1 MARFFFP
8 PSSWLRD
15 SRSEQISLAPSWIH
29 REGDCSLIH
38 SVVIRFCSKNMMLL
52 RSQDLTDREST
63 LNVVKNYYPTMA
75 SGPTHPPAVEV
86 VQVSGPLLIAQLLQ
100 WALFGTLTLQL
111 YLYYQA
117 FPKDRLLAKC
127 MMYSVYC
134 IQLVDIVLSAYDAFQ
149 TFGYGFGSLSALSS
163 VGLSWFASPVI
174 AAIVSFIVQSFYA
187 FRLHVLSKS
196 RIIPVLI
203 VAASISVSIS
213 GFLTGRF
220 TWEAVVYTTDHAQK
234 LSISVGV
241 WLIGSASIDIII
253 AVYMTYVLLVNDT
266 GLRQTHALITKL
278 IRLSIE
284 TGSVTAL
291 VAVTTA
297 VLFYAFPERLY
308 YIVPVNII
316 PMVYANTMLAVQNS
330 RFHISGGRSTQPSST
345 DVAFSLPLHVQTT
358 GTAAG
363 SASHPSP
370 FMSIIEGG
378 MDASLE
384 LNVGDKGSSNHI

>member
-1 MARFFFP
+1 
-8 PSSWLRD
+8 
-15 SRSEQISLAPSWIH
+15 
-29 REGDCSLIH
+29 
-38 SVVIRFCSKNMMLL
+38 
-52 RSQDLTDREST
+52 
-63 LNVVKNYYPTMA
+63 MA
-75 SGPTHPPAVEV
+75 SGPTHPPGFEV

-100 WALFGTLTLQL
+100 WALFGTLTVQL

-127 MMYSVYC
+127 IMYLVYC
-134 IQLVDIVLSAYDAFQ
+134 IQLVDIVMSAYDAFQ
-149 TFGYGFGSLSALSS
+149 TFGYGFGSLSALGSI
-163 VGLSWFASPVI
+163 GLSWFTSPVI
-174 AAIVSFIVQSFYA
+174 TAIVSLIVQSFYA
-187 FRLHVLSKS
+187 FRLHTLSKS

-220 TWEAVVYTTDHAQK
+220 TLEAGVNTAHHTQK

-253 AVYMTYVLLVNDT
+253 AVCMTYVLLVNDT
-266 GLRQTHALITKL
+266 GLRRTHTLITKL

-308 YIVPVNII
+308 YIPPVNIM

-345 DVAFSLPLHVQTT
+345 DVSFSLPLHVRNT
-358 GTAAG
+358 GILAG
-363 SASHPSP
+363 SASHPVP
-370 FMSIIEGG
+370 FMSITEGG

-384 LNVGDKGSSNHI
+384 LNIDKGSSNHI